1 MEGGGDLNPRYM
13 GRPLKD
19 RGETKVFLI
28 FVYKQVKTI
37 YKKINKL
44 IDLGIQE

>member
-1 MEGGGDLNPRYM
+1 MEGGGDLNPPYM
-13 GRPLKD
+13 G
-19 RGETKVFLI
+19 EAKVFLI

-37 YKKINKL
+37 YKKINIL